1 MARTTKTERRIV
13 AMLEELA
20 AEAKVEISFGYKS
33 KHPFYTVRVG
43 GQTRTKTFGLNAGS
57 SHEGQL
63 QAIRREFAR
72 IIREIGQNG

>member
-1 MARTTKTERRIV
+1 MARTTKNERRIT

-20 AEAKVEISFGYKS
+20 AEAGVEVSFGHKS
-33 KHPFYTVRVG
+33 KHPFYTVRKG
-43 GQTRTKTFGLNAGS
+43 NQTRTKTFGLNAGA

-72 IIREIGQNG
+72 IIREIGQ

>member
-1 MARTTKTERRIV
+1 MARTTKTERRII

-20 AEAKVEISFGYKS
+20 TEAGVEVTFGQKS
-33 KHPFYTVRVG
+33 RHPFYTVRKG
-43 GQTRTKTFGLNAGS
+43 DQTRTKTFGINAGG

-72 IIREIGQNG
+72 IIREIG